1 MPKKKEITLMC
12 VECGKQATE
21 GSMNHPYCE
30 KCFQKVFKGDYYK
43 YIKFLKRT
51 YGD

>member
-1 MPKKKEITLMC
+1 MKKITGFNC

-30 KCFQKVFKGDYYK
+30 NDFKKVFDNDYAK
-43 YIKFLKRT
+43 YTKWLLLHDLN
-51 YGD
+51 GE